1 MKFFGKTN
9 FHGGI
14 HMGDGSDKELTS
26 KDRIIF
32 YNPKTVEI
40 SMKQSG
46 GNPCNPIV
54 NVGDRVIKGQ
64 VIGIP
69 TAFGVANIHSSVSG
83 TVMDIVTNNDPE
95 YNDEKV
101 ITIEADAN
109 NDEDQPD
116 TERSNGQDY
125 HNCFVDIS
133 SYTKEE
139 IISSMKDGGLIG
151 MGGAGFPTHVKY
163 ETDKT
168 IEYVLINAAEC
179 EPYLTCDHRLM
190 LEFGY
195 DILNGVN
202 LLLKASGAKKAIICI
217 EDNKN
222 DAVDYFNDL
231 LLEQGL
237 PIEVK
242 VLKTRYPQG
251 GERQL
256 TEAVLG
262 KEVPAGKLPADIGVI
277 INNVGTAKAVADIVF
292 ANTPLIYRCITITG
306 KVKKPANYYVPIGTR
321 YSELIELSG
330 GFTTVHNRVIVGGPM
345 TGNSIL
351 YSGGIR
357 ELEGNVTKT
366 SSGLLVLEDQT
377 IIESPCIRCGECERV
392 CPAGL
397 APYKIDYAFI
407 IRDYDLCEKLH
418 STECISCGCCSFVCP
433 AKRELAYRTT
443 AAKFTVGDIR
453 AKRRDKHNEK

>member
-1 MKFFGKTN
+1 MKLFGKTN
-9 FHGGI
+9 FHGGV

-26 KDRIIF
+26 NDKMII
-32 YNPKTVEI
+32 YQPKTVEI

-46 GNPCNPIV
+46 GRPCNPIV
-54 NVGDRVIKGQ
+54 NIGDRVIKGQ
-64 VIGIP
+64 VIGTP
-69 TAFGVANIHSSVSG
+69 TGFGVANIHASVSG
-83 TVMDIVTNNDPE
+83 TVMDMVTNKESQDNDVL
-95 YNDEKV
+95 V
-101 ITIEADAN
+101 ITIEADTN
-109 NDEDQPD
+109 NGDDQLD
-116 TERSNGQDY
+116 TEIPTDQDY
-125 HNCFVDIS
+125 HTGFTDIS
-133 SYTKEE
+133 SFSKED

-168 IEYVLINAAEC
+168 IDYVLINAAEC
-179 EPYLTCDHRLM
+179 EPFLTCDHRLM

-202 LLLKASGAKKAIICI
+202 LLLKASEAKKAIICI
-217 EDNKN
+217 EDNKI
-222 DAVDYFNDL
+222 DAANYLNDL

-242 VLKTRYPQG
+242 ILETRYPQG

-256 TEAVLG
+256 TEAVLR

-277 INNVGTAKAVADIVF
+277 INNVATAKAVADLMF

-306 KVKKPANYYVPIGTR
+306 KVKKPANYFVPIGTR
-321 YSELIELSG
+321 YSELVELSG
-330 GFTTVHNRVIVGGPM
+330 GFTTVSNRVIVGGPM
-345 TGNSIL
+345 TGNGIL
-351 YSGGIR
+351 YNSGIS
-357 ELEGNVTKT
+357 ELEGSVTKT
-366 SSGLLVLEDQT
+366 SSGLLVLEDMT

-407 IRDYDLCEKLH
+407 TRDYDLCEKLH

-443 AAKFTVGDIR
+443 GARYTVANIR
-453 AKRRDKHNEK
+453 SKRRDKQNEK

>member
-1 MKFFGKTN
+1 MKFFGNTN

-14 HMGDGSDKELTS
+14 HMGDGADKELTS
-26 KDRIIF
+26 KDKIVF
-32 YNPKTVEI
+32 YHPKTVEI

-46 GNPCNPIV
+46 GSPCDSKVSI
-54 NVGDRVIKGQ
+54 GDKVIKGQ
-64 VIGIP
+64 LIGTP
-69 TAFGVANIHSSVSG
+69 AYFGHANIHASVSG
-83 TVMDIVTNNDPE
+83 TVMDI
-95 YNDEKV
+95 
-101 ITIEADAN
+101 ITSKDAQDNVYKTLIIEADTN
-109 NDEDQPD
+109 SDEDQLD
-116 TERSNGQDY
+116 TERSNEQDY
-125 HNCFVDIS
+125 HNSFIDIS
-133 SYTKEE
+133 SYSKEE

-151 MGGAGFPTHVKY
+151 MGGAGFPTYVKY

-168 IEYVLINAAEC
+168 IESVLINAAEC

-190 LEFGY
+190 LEFGF

-217 EDNKN
+217 EDNKK
-222 DAVDYFNDL
+222 DAADYFNDL

-242 VLKTRYPQG
+242 ILETRYPQG

-277 INNVGTAKAVADIVF
+277 INNVATAKAVADIMF
-292 ANTPLIYRCITITG
+292 TNTPLIYRCITITG

-321 YSELIELSG
+321 YSELVELSG

-345 TGNSIL
+345 TGNGIL
-351 YSGGIR
+351 YSGGISD
-357 ELEGNVTKT
+357 LEGSVTKT
-366 SSGLLVLEDQT
+366 SSGLLVLEEQT

-397 APYKIDYAFI
+397 APYKIDYAYI
-407 IRDYDLCEKLH
+407 IEDYNLCEKLH
-418 STECISCGCCSFVCP
+418 STECISCGCCSYVCP

-443 AAKFTVGDIR
+443 AAKFRVASIR
-453 AKRRDKHNEK
+453 RQRGDKHNEK

>member
-1 MKFFGKTN
+1 MKLFGKKN
-9 FHGGI
+9 FHGGV

-26 KDRIIF
+26 KDKIIF
-32 YNPKTVEI
+32 YNPKTVDI

-46 GNPCNPIV
+46 GNSCNPIV
-54 NVGDRVIKGQ
+54 NVGDRVAKGQ
-64 VIGIP
+64 VIGVS
-69 TAFGVANIHSSVSG
+69 TAFGLANIHSSVSG
-83 TVMDIVTNNDPE
+83 TVMDIVTNKDLRNIE
-95 YNDEKV
+95 RKV
-101 ITIEADAN
+101 ITIEADYN
-109 NDEDQPD
+109 NDKEQPD
-116 TERSNGQDY
+116 TEEPNGQNY
-125 HNCFVDIS
+125 HNGFADIS
-133 SYTKEE
+133 SYTKDD

-151 MGGAGFPTHVKY
+151 MGGAGFPTYVKY
-163 ETDKT
+163 ETDKA
-168 IEYVLINAAEC
+168 IDYVLINAAEC

-217 EDNKN
+217 EDNKT
-222 DAVDYFNDL
+222 DVVDYFNDL

-292 ANTPLIYRCITITG
+292 ANTPLIFRCITITG

-351 YSGGIR
+351 YSGGISD
-357 ELEGNVTKT
+357 LEGSVTKT

-443 AAKFTVGDIR
+443 AAKYTVGDIR

>member
-1 MKFFGKTN
+1 MKFFDNTN

-14 HMGDGSDKELTS
+14 HMGDGADKELTS
-26 KDRIIF
+26 KDKIIF
-32 YNPKTVEI
+32 YHPKTVEI

-46 GNPCNPIV
+46 GRPCNPIV

-64 VIGIP
+64 VIGTP
-69 TAFGVANIHSSVSG
+69 TAFTVANIHASVSG
-83 TVMDIVTNNDPE
+83 TVMDIVTSKDAQNNVV
-95 YNDEKV
+95 KTL
-101 ITIEADAN
+101 IIEADTN
-109 NDEDQPD
+109 SGEDQPD
-116 TERSNGQDY
+116 TERSNEQDY
-125 HNCFVDIS
+125 HNGFADIS
-133 SYTKEE
+133 SYTKED

-163 ETDKT
+163 DTDKT

-190 LEFGY
+190 LEFAY

-217 EDNKN
+217 EDNKT

-237 PIEVK
+237 PIEVR
-242 VLKTRYPQG
+242 VLETRYPQG

-256 TEAVLG
+256 TEAVLR

-277 INNVGTAKAVADIVF
+277 INNVATAKAVADLMF
-292 ANTPLIYRCITITG
+292 TSTPVIYRCITITG
-306 KVKKPANYYVPIGTR
+306 KVKKAANYFVPIGTR
-321 YSELIELSG
+321 YSELLELSG

-351 YSGGIR
+351 YCGGISD
-357 ELEGNVTKT
+357 LDGSVTKT

-377 IIESPCIRCGECERV
+377 IIESPCIRCGECERI

-407 IRDYDLCEKLH
+407 IENYDLCEKLH
-418 STECISCGCCSFVCP
+418 STECISCGSCSFVCP

-443 AAKFTVGDIR
+443 AARYTVGDIR
-453 AKRRDKHNEK
+453 AKRRDEYNEK

>member
-14 HMGDGSDKELTS
+14 HMGDGSDKKLTS
-26 KDRIIF
+26 KDKIIF
-32 YNPKTVEI
+32 YLPKTVEI
-40 SMKQSG
+40 SMKQSEG
-46 GNPCNPIV
+46 SPCNPIV
-54 NVGDRVIKGQ
+54 SIGDRVIKGQ
-64 VIGIP
+64 VIGTP
-69 TAFGVANIHSSVSG
+69 NRFGVANIHASVSG
-83 TVMDIVTNNDPE
+83 TVMDMITNKDSQNKDVT
-95 YNDEKV
+95 V
-101 ITIEADAN
+101 ITIEADTN
-109 NDEDQPD
+109 NGEGQPD
-116 TERSNGQDY
+116 TETPNDKDY
-125 HNCFVDIS
+125 HNGFVDIS
-133 SYTKEE
+133 PFLKEE

-168 IEYVLINAAEC
+168 IDYVLINAAEC

-202 LLLKASGAKKAIICI
+202 LLLKASNAKKAIICI
-217 EDNKN
+217 EDNKT
-222 DAVDYFNDL
+222 DAANYLNDL

-242 VLKTRYPQG
+242 ILETRYPQG

-256 TEAVLG
+256 TEAVIG
-262 KEVPAGKLPADIGVI
+262 MEVPAGKLPADIGVI
-277 INNVGTAKAVADIVF
+277 INNVGTAKAVADLIF

-306 KVKKPANYYVPIGTR
+306 KVKKPANYFVPIGTR
-321 YSELIELSG
+321 YSELVELSG
-330 GFTTVHNRVIVGGPM
+330 GFTTVYNRVIVGGPM
-345 TGNSIL
+345 TGYSIL
-351 YSGGIR
+351 YSGGISD
-357 ELEGNVTKT
+357 LEGSVTKT
-366 SSGLLVLEDQT
+366 SSGLLVMEDVT
-377 IIESPCIRCGECERV
+377 SIESPCIRCGECERI

-407 IRDYDLCEKLH
+407 VEDYDLCEKLH

-443 AAKFTVGDIR
+443 GARHTVANIR
-453 AKRRDKHNEK
+453 AKRREKQNEK